1 VSSNRFDLRAHYK
14 DKNLEELLDWL
25 ATSGAQPGS
34 AVHMA
39 VTTAIQVRIAE
50 IQRDVAH
57 DALQLAKIQTAGT
70 VGATVIALVALLV
83 AAL

>member
-1 VSSNRFDLRAHYK
+1 
-14 DKNLEELLDWL
+14 LLDWL

-34 AVHMA
+34 AVLA